1 MKKVL
6 ITGGAGFI
14 GSHFVDLALENNC
27 QVLVVDKLSYAG
39 TRLNLKSAFATGRCE
54 LIQKDI
60 CEYEQM
66 VSVIQSFGPN
76 FVVNFA
82 AESHVDNSI
91 TGPREFIQTNIVGT
105 FSLLEASRN
114 YFKSLGPSEASGFRY
129 LQISTDEVFGDL
141 GEEGFFT
148 ETTAYNPHSPY
159 SASKASSDHL
169 VRAWRR
175 TYGLP
180 TLVTNCSNNYGP
192 RQYPEKLIPHI
203 IQCAL
208 SGKQLPVY
216 GDGKNVRD
224 WIHVKDHCYGVW
236 LALTKAEPGST
247 YCFGGRAEMKNID
260 VVKLICEIL
269 DKESPRTT
277 GSYNEQI
284 HFVKDR
290 PGHDWR
296 YAIDDS
302 LAEKNLS
309 FQRKF
314 KDFESG
320 LRDTV
325 LWYLSNKDWVE
336 EILHKKKFTIVKK

>member
-14 GSHFVDLALENNC
+14 GSHFVDLAIENDC

-54 LIQKDI
+54 LVQKDI
-60 CEYEQM
+60 CDYEEM
-66 VSVIQSFGPN
+66 VSVIHSFEPN
-76 FVVNFA
+76 FIVNFA

-91 TGPREFIQTNIVGT
+91 TGPKEFIQTNIVGT
-105 FSLLEASRN
+105 FSLLEASRK
-114 YFKSLGPSEASGFRY
+114 YFKSLGSSDASSFRY

-141 GEEGFFT
+141 GEEGYFT

-236 LALTKAEPGST
+236 LALTKGQPGST

-260 VVKLICEIL
+260 VVKLICRIL
-269 DKESPRTT
+269 DEASPRST

-336 EILHKKKFTIVKK
+336 GILHKKQ